1 MQSLVMGVLNVTPD
15 SFSDGG
21 NYLNIKSA
29 VAQAEKMLKEGASI
43 IDIGGQSSRPG
54 AHEVSA
60 VEETNRVLPV
70 IKALKNTFPA
80 VKISVD
86 TYRPEVIAAAL
97 PYDIWAIN
105 DITALANPASIT
117 LLKGTGV
124 KVCLMHMQN
133 RPHNMQEAPAY
144 DNVLHEVYSYL
155 ANRVNSCIDSGI
167 AKDNLYIDPGFGF
180 GKSLA
185 HNKILLKNL
194 AFFKKIGV
202 PILVGMS
209 RKSMLGDILNKPVND
224 RLYGGIAAAVI
235 ACING
240 AAIIRTHDV
249 AATVDALKVT
259 EDIINTNITEE
270 LL

>member
-54 AHEVSA
+54 AHKVSA

-70 IKALKNTFPA
+70 IKALKDTFPA

-86 TYRPEVIAAAL
+86 TYRPEVIAASL

-105 DITALANPASIT
+105 DITALANPASIA
-117 LLKGTGV
+117 LLKDTGV

-155 ANRVNSCIDSGI
+155 ANRVNSCIASGI
-167 AKDNLYIDPGFGF
+167 AKDNLCIDPGFGF
-180 GKSLA
+180 GKSLE

-224 RLYGGIAAAVI
+224 RLYGGIAATVI
-235 ACING
+235 ACVNG
-240 AAIIRTHDV
+240 AAI
-249 AATVDALKVT
+249 
-259 EDIINTNITEE
+259 
-270 LL
+270 

>member
-1 MQSLVMGVLNVTPD
+1 
-15 SFSDGG
+15 
-21 NYLNIKSA
+21 
-29 VAQAEKMLKEGASI
+29 
-43 IDIGGQSSRPG
+43 
-54 AHEVSA
+54 
-60 VEETNRVLPV
+60 
-70 IKALKNTFPA
+70 
-80 VKISVD
+80 
-86 TYRPEVIAAAL
+86 
-97 PYDIWAIN
+97 
-105 DITALANPASIT
+105 
-117 LLKGTGV
+117 
-124 KVCLMHMQN
+124 
-133 RPHNMQEAPAY
+133 MQEAPAY